1 MNVIEQ
7 AIVDMCEN
15 ATVTSTEL
23 ITLITGQSL
32 EQKPM
37 MNRQTAEN
45 TILLIDHAIAKF
57 SDGFLYDDNDTE
69 EENYDRANNIIMVLE
84 DTREYFECVLEY
96 IECQN

>member
-23 ITLITGQSL
+23 ITLITGQPS

-45 TILLIDHAIAKF
+45 TILLIDRAIMKF
-57 SDGFLYDDNDTE
+57 SDGFVYDDNETE
-69 EENYDRANNIIMVLE
+69 EENYERANKIIMVLE

-96 IECQN
+96 IECKN